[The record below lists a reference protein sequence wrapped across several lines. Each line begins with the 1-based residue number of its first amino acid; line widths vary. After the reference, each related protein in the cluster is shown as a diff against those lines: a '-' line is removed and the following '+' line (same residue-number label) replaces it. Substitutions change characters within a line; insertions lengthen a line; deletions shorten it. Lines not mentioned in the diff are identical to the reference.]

1 MNYLQSISYKQNFQ
15 EFIKD
20 NFGSHKHMIFYEKN
34 KFKEIALEVVEILKS
49 NNTEEI
55 KKAKSFSEV
64 QVEKEHSSNKQLF
77 DLLSSIK

>member
-1 MNYLQSISYKQNFQ
+1 
-15 EFIKD
+15 
-20 NFGSHKHMIFYEKN
+20 MIFYEKN